1 MAFHALTLT
10 VFCSCSSKLS
20 ITNYGSYQFV
30 TPPFLSQKT
39 YMEPTFMNEQNKRN
53 NSNQRSLTAKQL
65 QAALLWLAFQKLSI
79 TNMAITNSPPSLFCL
94 KKSHK
99 VSKSEFT
106 KIKQNHSGSRQLFS
120 EAGSKDASESLPLR
134 RVLPVSS
141 WNHAAGSGVA
151 I

>member
-1 MAFHALTLT
+1 MTECAVHGAEQSGVLREDVKFRGFPCANPNCVLLLL
-10 VFCSCSSKLS
+10 FK
-20 ITNYGSYQFV
+20 IINY
-30 TPPFLSQKT
+30 
-39 YMEPTFMNEQNKRN
+39 
-53 NSNQRSLTAKQL
+53 QL
-65 QAALLWLAFQKLSI
+65 WQLPIWQLPI
-79 TNMAITNSPPSLFCL
+79 RYPSLFCL